1 MNQSEYIQSI
11 IFWFTES
18 HVKLSWRFPL
28 VWRKKTQDP
37 DDMMTLVSDWS
48 RREEDVAYVAVLI
61 SVPQLFLRVKSSQ
74 QNVLSSL
81 ITNP

>member
-1 MNQSEYIQSI
+1 
-11 IFWFTES
+11 
-18 HVKLSWRFPL
+18 
-28 VWRKKTQDP
+28 
-37 DDMMTLVSDWS
+37 MMTLVSDWS